1 MAFAF
6 SMFNKLSDGSRLGV
20 FFEENSKDFQS
31 EMMS

>member
-6 SMFNKLSDGSRLGV
+6 FMFNKLLDGSGLGV
-20 FFEENSKDFQS
+20 FFEENSKDFLS